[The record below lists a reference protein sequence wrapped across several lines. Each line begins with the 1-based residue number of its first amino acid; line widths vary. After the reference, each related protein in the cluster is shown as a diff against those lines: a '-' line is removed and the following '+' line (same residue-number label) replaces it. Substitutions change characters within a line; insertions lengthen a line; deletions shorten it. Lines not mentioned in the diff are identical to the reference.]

1 MRTRRTGIRAGGPRQ
16 RSYWSQRSQRS
27 YRSQRSQG
35 QQSQPRGHGGSGIA
49 AVALVVLLALIGL
62 GLAGCTG
69 IPTTSPAY
77 DVTRV
82 ADQINPAAPQAP
94 QSGQQPD
101 QIVRGFIAATARTDL
116 DVAAGSSFAAARQ
129 YLTPDAQTSWQPAG
143 QPVVVL
149 ADGYRTVVDTE
160 NVKTVTVS
168 GTTVGTLDAERA
180 FHSEA
185 AVAYSRVLS
194 LEQVD
199 GQWRISD
206 PPPELMLT
214 ESDFATAFRQRVL
227 YFLDATGTVVVP
239 DVRHVVIG
247 QTPANRANKLMS
259 MLISGP
265 STTLRGA
272 VKTQF
277 SAKSALRSNP
287 TVDPDGV
294 LRVDLT
300 GVDISTPEARRA
312 LAAQIVWTLSPTSPR
327 IAVTVDGQP
336 LDPTQEVFTI
346 NSVSSFDPDRLAGTG
361 QVASDPY
368 FVDTRGAI
376 EGLATLQP
384 VAGELGTG
392 NPPVSGAA
400 MSAATGALAAVAADP
415 TGGAVLMMAQAGES
429 GTAAPLLKA
438 GTLTTP
444 SFTRTGE
451 QAWVVQNG
459 SSQKPEVY
467 QVSTTGEASRERV
480 GSSSLIGLGPV
491 TALALS
497 PDGVRVAVVAGDK
510 LYLGVIAPAPA
521 DEPATSAPTQGA
533 PTTASAT
540 STADATQSA
549 TEPQSGQSPLVVT
562 NLSLLRPDLLRVGA
576 VAFVS
581 SRELMVAA
589 SATPTSYQT
598 VDAVSIDGF
607 ESRKVTDRGIFGDVD
622 GIAVAQG
629 EPMLITF
636 GGRVWQLEGTQT
648 DGQWQSPLPDQPFLN
663 GSSPFYPR

>member
-1 MRTRRTGIRAGGPRQ
+1 MNAQLHRMRAGGR
-16 RSYWSQRSQRS
+16 RRRTV
-27 YRSQRSQG
+27 R
-35 QQSQPRGHGGSGIA
+35 A
-49 AVALVVLLALIGL
+49 AALAALVVIGVV
-62 GLAGCTG
+62 LAGCSG
-69 IPTTSPAY
+69 IPTTSPAF
-77 DVTRV
+77 DVTQV
-82 ADQINPAAPQAP
+82 ADQIDPAAPEAP

-129 YLTPDAQTSWQPAG
+129 YLTPDAQTAWQPVG

-149 ADGYRTVVDTE
+149 ADAYRTVVDTA
-160 NVKTVTVS
+160 NAKTVTVA
-168 GTTVGTLDAERA
+168 GTSVGTLDAERA

-185 AVAYSRVLS
+185 AVAYSRVLN
-194 LEQVD
+194 LERVD

-227 YFLDATGTVVVP
+227 YFLDETGTVVVP

-247 QTPANRANKLMS
+247 QTPANRANRLMS
-259 MLISGP
+259 MLITGP
-265 STTLRGA
+265 STGLRGA
-272 VKTQF
+272 VQSQF

-294 LRVDLT
+294 LRIDLT
-300 GVDISTPEARRA
+300 GVDVSTPEARRA

-368 FVDTRGAI
+368 FVTTKGAI
-376 EGLATLQP
+376 AGLTDQQP

-392 NPPVSGAA
+392 TPPVSGGA
-400 MSAATGALAAVAADP
+400 MSAATGALAAVATDP
-415 TGGAVLMMAQAGES
+415 AGGQVLLMAQPGES
-429 GTAAPLLKA
+429 DSAAPLLKA

-459 SSQKPEVY
+459 TSQKPEVY

-480 GSSSLIGLGPV
+480 GSSSLTGLGAV

-521 DEPATSAPTQGA
+521 DEPATAPPNTSA
-533 PTTASAT
+533 PTTAAT
-540 STADATQSA
+540 TTAGTQSTA
-549 TEPQSGQSPLVVT
+549 EPESGQSPLVVT
-562 NLSLLRPDLLRVGA
+562 NLRVLRPDLLRVGA
-576 VAFVS
+576 VTFAS
-581 SRELMVAA
+581 SREVMVAA
-589 SATPTSYQT
+589 SATPTSYRT

-607 ESRKVTDRGIFGDVD
+607 ESRNISDRGIFGDVD
-622 GIAVAQG
+622 AIAVAQG

>member
-1 MRTRRTGIRAGGPRQ
+1 MSARQHRIVSARPRHRASLGAV
-16 RSYWSQRSQRS
+16 
-27 YRSQRSQG
+27 
-35 QQSQPRGHGGSGIA
+35 IA
-49 AVALVVLLALIGL
+49 LLAIGI
-62 GLAGCTG
+62 GLAGCSG

-77 DVTRV
+77 DVTQV
-82 ADQINPAAPQAP
+82 ADQIDPAAPEAP

-129 YLTPDAQTSWQPAG
+129 YLTPNAQTSWQPVG

-149 ADGYRTVVDTE
+149 ADAYRTVVDSE
-160 NVKTVTVS
+160 NAKTVTVT
-168 GTTVGTLDAERA
+168 GTSVGTLDTERA
-180 FHSEA
+180 FHSEP
-185 AVAYSRVLS
+185 AVAYSRVLN

-214 ESDFATAFRQRVL
+214 QSDFATAFRQRVL

-247 QTPANRANKLMS
+247 QTPANRANRLIS
-259 MLISGP
+259 LLISGP
-265 STTLRGA
+265 SSTLRGA
-272 VKTQF
+272 VRTQL
-277 SAKSALRSNP
+277 SATSGLRSNP

-294 LRVDLT
+294 LRIDLT

-336 LDPTQEVFTI
+336 LDPTQEIFTI

-368 FVDTRGAI
+368 FVSMQGAVT
-376 EGLATLQP
+376 GLTNQQP
-384 VAGELGTG
+384 MAGELGTG
-392 NPPVSGAA
+392 TPPVAGAA

-415 TGGAVLMMAQAGES
+415 AGGAVLMLARP
-429 GTAAPLLKA
+429 GTSDAAAPLLKA
-438 GTLTTP
+438 ATLTTP

-459 SSQKPEVY
+459 TTPKPEIY
-467 QVSTTGEASRERV
+467 QVSTSGEASRERV
-480 GSSSLIGLGPV
+480 GSSSLVGLGPV

-497 PDGVRVAVVAGDK
+497 PDGVRIAVVAGDK
-510 LYLGVIAPAPA
+510 LYLGVIAPAPT
-521 DEPATSAPTQGA
+521 DEPVTVPATTSALPGTTTSAPTSA
-533 PTTASAT
+533 PTSAAAESTPSNTDST
-540 STADATQSA
+540 SSTV
-549 TEPQSGQSPLVVT
+549 EPDSGQSPLTVT
-562 NLSLLRPDLLRVGA
+562 NLSVLRPDLLRVGA
-576 VAFVS
+576 VAFAD

-589 SATPTSYQT
+589 AATPTSYRT

-607 ESRKVTDRGIFGDVD
+607 ESRSVTDRGIFGDVD

-636 GGRVWQLEGTQT
+636 GGRVWQLEGSQN
-648 DGQWQSPLPDQPFLN
+648 DGDWQSPLPDQPFLN